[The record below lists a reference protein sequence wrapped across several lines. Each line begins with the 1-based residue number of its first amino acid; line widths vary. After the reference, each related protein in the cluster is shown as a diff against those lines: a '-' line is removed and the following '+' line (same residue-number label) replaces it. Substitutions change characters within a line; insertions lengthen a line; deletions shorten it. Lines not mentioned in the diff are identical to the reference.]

1 MKKIIILT
9 IIGALIGITA
19 VLAVGQM
26 ATKATPSTV
35 GPLAAN
41 EQEITLTAK
50 DGVQIVASF
59 FPVADP
65 DAPIILLLHGNGAN
79 RAQFQGHIGWL
90 NRAGY
95 AAMALDFRGHGESAA
110 EGKSFGLFEARDA
123 EAAVAWLRQNHPQ
136 SKIGVIGVSLGGAA
150 ALLGDDG
157 PLPVDAMV
165 LKAVYPDIDRAIRN
179 RAASL
184 LGPFMGGIATPLLTY
199 QSPILYGEWPDRI
212 SPIAAA
218 RSFTKPA
225 LVIGGGGDI
234 YTPQEETIA
243 LAKTFGGPSD
253 VWIVP
258 DLSHDQLSDFDNAEY
273 QARVL
278 GFFGATLSR

>member
-1 MKKIIILT
+1 MKKIIIT
-9 IIGALIGITA
+9 AIIGALIGIAA

-26 ATKATPSTV
+26 ATKATPSAV

-41 EQEITLTAK
+41 EQEITLTTT
-50 DGVQIVASF
+50 DGVPIAASF
-59 FPVADP
+59 FPAADQSVP
-65 DAPIILLLHGNGAN
+65 VILMLHGNGAN

-90 NRAGY
+90 NQAGY
-95 AAMALDFRGHGESAA
+95 AVMTLDFRGHGESAA
-110 EGKSFGLFEARDA
+110 KGKSFGLFEARDG

-157 PLPVDAMV
+157 PLQVDAMV

-179 RAASL
+179 RAASR
-184 LGPFMGGIATPLLTY
+184 LGPFLAGIATPLLTY
-199 QSPILYGEWPDRI
+199 QSPFLYGEWPDRI

-218 RSFTKPA
+218 RFYTKPA
-225 LVIGGGGDI
+225 LVIGGAGDI

-243 LAKTFGGPSD
+243 LADAFGGQSE

-258 DLSHDQLSDFDNAEY
+258 ELSHDQLSDFDNAEY

-278 GFFGATLSR
+278 GFFGQAFTR

>member
-1 MKKIIILT
+1 MKKLIILA
-9 IIGALIGITA
+9 IIGALIGIA
-19 VLAVGQM
+19 SVLGVGQM
-26 ATKATPSTV
+26 ATRATPSDV
-35 GPLAAN
+35 GPLASN
-41 EQEITLTAK
+41 EQEIQLMAQ
-50 DGVQIVASF
+50 DGVQIAASF

-65 DAPIILLLHGNGAN
+65 DAPVVLMLHGNGAN
-79 RAQFQGHIGWL
+79 RAQFRGHIGWL
-90 NRAGY
+90 NQAGY
-95 AAMALDFRGHGESAA
+95 AAMTLDFRGHGESAA
-110 EGKSFGLFEARDA
+110 KGKSFGLFEARDA
-123 EAAVAWLRQNHPQ
+123 EAAVAWIKQNHPQ

-179 RAASL
+179 RAQTVV
-184 LGPFMGGIATPLLTY
+184 GPYLSSIVTPLLTY
-199 QSPILYGEWPDRI
+199 QSPLLYGEWPDRI

-218 RSFTKPA
+218 RSFAKPA

-243 LAKTFGGPSD
+243 LAKALGGPSD
-253 VWIVP
+253 VWIVA
-258 DLSHDQLSDFDNAEY
+258 DLSDDQLSDFDSPEY

-278 GFFGATLSR
+278 GFFRATLPM